1 VRHVECRLKHRLS
14 FQPLPQAAFAHRMSV
29 HQSVLELIGRT
40 PIVRAQRLDAGV
52 CELYLK
58 LESHNPGGSIK
69 DRIGLSM
76 IESAEKAGKI
86 KPGDTLVEGTAG
98 NTGIG
103 LALVAQQKGYKLLLV
118 VPDKMSRE
126 KIFNLKA
133 MGAEVVL
140 TRSDV
145 AKGHPQY
152 YQDMAERIARETPG
166 AYFINQFGN
175 PDNPRAHEE
184 GTGPEILAQMDGKLD
199 AIVFGCGSSGTMT
212 GLSRCFAT
220 HSPHTELVLADP
232 VGSILEEYINRGT
245 LSDKSASWMVEGIGE
260 DFLPPISDFS
270 RVKKAYAISDKES
283 FLTARELLEKEGIL
297 GGSSTG
303 TLLAAALKYC
313 REQTTPKRVL
323 VFVCDT
329 GNKYLSK
336 MYNDYWMLDN
346 GFVERQ
352 KHGDL
357 RDLIL
362 RPYARRDTVVI
373 GANDLLV
380 TAYQRMK
387 LYDVSQLPV
396 MDGDAI
402 VGILD
407 ESDVLLHVYGDEQRF
422 RDPVSTAMVTKLEK
436 LDVKSAIEALLPVF
450 EHGHVAIVMD
460 GEKFLGLIT
469 RIDLL
474 NYLRRRVQ

>member
-1 VRHVECRLKHRLS
+1 
-14 FQPLPQAAFAHRMSV
+14 MSV
-29 HQSVLELIGRT
+29 HDSVLELIGNT
-40 PIVRAQRLDAGV
+40 PMLKLRHLDTGP

-58 LESHNPGGSIK
+58 LESANPGGSIK

-76 IESAEKAGKI
+76 IEAAEKAGKI

-103 LALVAQQKGYKLLLV
+103 LALVAQAKGYRLILV

-152 YQDMAERIARETPG
+152 YQDMAQRIAQETPG

-175 PDNPRAHEE
+175 PDNPRAHYET
-184 GTGPEILAQMDGKLD
+184 TGPEILRQMDGRID
-199 AIVFGCGSSGTMT
+199 AFVFGCGSSGTMT
-212 GLSRCFAT
+212 GLSRCFAE
-220 HSPHTELVLADP
+220 HSPDTELVLADP
-232 VGSILEEYINRGT
+232 VGSILTQYINEGV
-245 LSDKSASWMVEGIGE
+245 LSAKSGSWMVEGIGE
-260 DFLPPISDFS
+260 DFLPDISDFS
-270 RVKKAYAISDKES
+270 RVKKAYAIPDKES
-283 FLTARELLEKEGIL
+283 FLTARELLAKEGIL
-297 GGSSTG
+297 GGSTTG
-303 TLLAAALKYC
+303 TLLAAALRYC
-313 REQTTPKRVL
+313 REQTEPKRVVSL
-323 VFVCDT
+323 VPDT

-346 GFVERQ
+346 GFIEREQ
-352 KHGDL
+352 HGDL

-362 RPYARRDTVVI
+362 RPYSQRDTVVV
-373 GANDLLV
+373 GPADLLTV
-380 TAYQRMK
+380 AYQRMK

-396 MDGDAI
+396 MDGDRI

-407 ESDVLLHVYGDEQRF
+407 ESDVLLHVYGDETRF
-422 RDPVSTAMVTKLEK
+422 RDPVSTAMVEQLEK
-436 LDVKSAIEALLPVF
+436 ISVSSPVEALLPVF
-450 EHGHVAIVMD
+450 NRGHVAIVVD
-460 GEKFLGLIT
+460 GERFLGLIT

-474 NYLRRRVQ
+474 NWLRRRVQ

>member
-1 VRHVECRLKHRLS
+1 MTIHS
-14 FQPLPQAAFAHRMSV
+14 
-29 HQSVLELIGRT
+29 SVLELIADT
-40 PIVRAQRLDAGV
+40 PIVKAQRLDAGV
-52 CELYLK
+52 CELYFK
-58 LESHNPGGSIK
+58 LESQNPGGSIK
-69 DRIGLSM
+69 DRIGLKM
-76 IESAEKAGKI
+76 IEAAEARGELQ
-86 KPGDTLVEGTAG
+86 PGATLVEGTAG

-103 LALVAQQKGYKLLLV
+103 LALVAQQKGYRLVLV

-145 AKGHPQY
+145 AKGHPEY
-152 YQDMAERIARETPG
+152 YQDLAARIAAETPG

-175 PDNPRAHEE
+175 PDNPAAHEH
-184 GTGPEILAQMDGKLD
+184 GTGPEILRQMEAVGGLD

-212 GLSRCFAT
+212 GLSRCFAERA
-220 HSPHTELVLADP
+220 PHVELVLADP
-232 VGSILEEYINRGT
+232 VGSILAEYINEGT
-245 LSDKSASWMVEGIGE
+245 LSEKSGSWMVEGIGE
-260 DFLPPISDFS
+260 DFLPSISDFS

-283 FLTARELLEKEGIL
+283 FLAARELLQKEGIF

-303 TLLAAALKYC
+303 TLLAAALRWC
-313 REQTTPKRVL
+313 REQTTPKKVL

-336 MYNDYWMLDN
+336 LYNDYWMLDN
-346 GFVERQ
+346 GFLEREQ
-352 KHGDL
+352 HGDL

-362 RPYARRDTVVI
+362 RPYSQRDTVVLAP
-373 GANDLLV
+373 GDLLV

-387 LYDVSQLPV
+387 LYEISQLPV
-396 MDGDAI
+396 MDGDSI

-407 ESDVLLHVYGDEQRF
+407 ESDVLLHVYGDEAKF
-422 RDPVSTAMVTKLEK
+422 RDPVSTAMVRKLDI
-436 LDVKSAIEALLPVF
+436 LDVKSPVESLLPVF
-450 EHGHVAIVMD
+450 DRGHVAIVVD
-460 GEKFLGLIT
+460 GDRFLGLIT

-474 NYLRRRVQ
+474 NWLRRRVQ

>member
-1 VRHVECRLKHRLS
+1 MHPDAMAIHS
-14 FQPLPQAAFAHRMSV
+14 
-29 HQSVLELIGRT
+29 SVLDLIGDT
-40 PIVRAQRLDAGV
+40 PIVKASKLDTGV

-58 LESHNPGGSIK
+58 LESANPGGSIK

-76 IESAEKAGKI
+76 IEAAERRGEL
-86 KPGDTLVEGTAG
+86 KPGAVLVEGTAG

-103 LALVAQQKGYKLLLV
+103 LALVAQQKGYKLILV

-145 AKGHPQY
+145 AKGHPEY
-152 YQDMAERIARETPG
+152 YQDLAARLAAETPG
-166 AYFINQFGN
+166 AYFVNQFGN
-175 PDNPRAHEE
+175 PDNPAAHEF
-184 GTGPEILAQMDGKLD
+184 GTGPEILRQMDGKLD

-212 GLSRCFAT
+212 GLSRAFAAA
-220 HSPHTELVLADP
+220 SPHTELVLADP
-232 VGSILEEYINRGT
+232 VGSILTEYIEQGT
-245 LSDKSASWMVEGIGE
+245 VSEKSGSWLVEGIGE
-260 DFLPPISDFS
+260 DFLPAISDFS
-270 RVKKAYAISDKES
+270 RVKKAYSISDAES
-283 FLTARELLEKEGIL
+283 FHTARELLAKEGIL

-313 REQTTPKRVL
+313 RAQTEPKRVL

-346 GFVERQ
+346 GFLERPQ
-352 KHGDL
+352 HGDL

-362 RPYARRDTVVI
+362 RPYSQRDTVVV
-373 GANDLLV
+373 GPNDLLT

-396 MDGDAI
+396 MDGDQL
-402 VGILD
+402 VGIVD
-407 ESDVLLHVYGDEQRF
+407 ESDVLLHVYGDEARF
-422 RDPVSTAMVTKLEK
+422 RDPVSTAMVSKLDR
-436 LDVKSAIEALLPVF
+436 LDVKSPIEALLPVF
-450 EHGHVAIVMD
+450 DRGQVAIVMND
-460 GEKFLGLIT
+460 GAFLGLIT

>member
-1 VRHVECRLKHRLS
+1 MTLHT
-14 FQPLPQAAFAHRMSV
+14 
-29 HQSVLELIGRT
+29 SVLELIGGT
-40 PIVRAQRLDAGV
+40 PIVEARNLDAGKCRV
-52 CELYLK
+52 FLK
-58 LESHNPGGSIK
+58 LESQNPGGSIK
-69 DRIGLSM
+69 DRIGLAM
-76 IESAEKAGKI
+76 IEAAEKRGDI
-86 KPGDTLVEGTAG
+86 KPGATLVEGTAG

-103 LALVAQQKGYKLLLV
+103 LALVAQQKGYRLILV

-145 AKGHPQY
+145 AKGHPDY
-152 YQDMAERIARETPG
+152 YQDLAERIANETPG

-175 PDNPRAHEE
+175 PDNPAAHEF
-184 GTGPEILAQMDGKLD
+184 GTGPEILQQMAAAGGVD
-199 AIVFGCGSSGTMT
+199 AVVFGCGSSGTMT
-212 GLSRCFAT
+212 GLSRCFAQQ
-220 HSPHTELVLADP
+220 SPQTELILADP
-232 VGSILEEYINRGT
+232 VGSILTQYINEGV
-245 LSDKSASWMVEGIGE
+245 LSTKSGSWLVEGIGE
-260 DFLPPISDFS
+260 DFLPPISDFT
-270 RVKKAYAISDKES
+270 RVKKAFAVSDKES
-283 FLTARELLEKEGIL
+283 FLAGRNLLAREGVL

-303 TLLAAALKYC
+303 TLVAAALKYC
-313 REQTTPKRVL
+313 KEQTEPKNVL
-323 VFVCDT
+323 VLVCDT

-346 GFVERQ
+346 GFLEREQ
-352 KHGDL
+352 HGDL

-362 RPYARRDTVVI
+362 RPYSLRDTVVV
-373 GANDLLV
+373 GPNDLLL

-396 MDGDAI
+396 MEGDAL

-407 ESDVLLHVYGDEQRF
+407 ESDMLLHVYGDEARF
-422 RDPVSTAMVTKLEK
+422 RDPVSTAMVSH
-436 LDVKSAIEALLPVF
+436 LDRVDVTAPVEDLLPMF
-450 EHGHVAIVMD
+450 NRGHVAIVME

-474 NYLRRRVQ
+474 NYLRRRVA

>member
-1 VRHVECRLKHRLS
+1 MAIHS
-14 FQPLPQAAFAHRMSV
+14 
-29 HQSVLELIGRT
+29 SVLELIGNT
-40 PIVRAQRLDAGV
+40 PIVKAQRLDTGV
-52 CELYLK
+52 CELFLK
-58 LESHNPGGSIK
+58 LEASNPGGSIK

-76 IESAEKAGKI
+76 IEAAEQRGDLR
-86 KPGDTLVEGTAG
+86 PGATLVEGTAG
-98 NTGIG
+98 NTGLG
-103 LALVAQQKGYKLLLV
+103 LALVAQQKGYRLILV

-133 MGAEVVL
+133 MGADVVL

-145 AKGHPQY
+145 AKGHPEY
-152 YQDMAERIARETPG
+152 YQDLAAKIASETPG

-175 PDNPRAHEE
+175 PDNPAAHEF
-184 GTGPEILAQMDGKLD
+184 GTGPEILAQMDGQLD

-212 GLSRCFAT
+212 GLSRAFAT
-220 HSPHTELVLADP
+220 ASPQTELVLADP
-232 VGSILEEYINRGT
+232 VGSILTQYIEEGT
-245 LSDKSASWMVEGIGE
+245 VSEKSGSWLVEGIGE
-260 DFLPPISDFS
+260 DFLPDISDFS
-270 RVKKAYAISDKES
+270 RVKKAYSISDAES
-283 FLTARELLEKEGIL
+283 FRTARELLAKEGIL

-313 REQTTPKRVL
+313 REQATPKRVL

-346 GFVERQ
+346 GFLEREQ
-352 KHGDL
+352 HGDL

-362 RPYARRDTVVI
+362 RPYNKRDTVVV
-373 GANDLLV
+373 GPKDLLT

-396 MDGDAI
+396 IDNGEL
-402 VGILD
+402 VGIVD
-407 ESDVLLHVYGDEQRF
+407 ESDVLLHVYGDEARF
-422 RDPVSTAMVTKLEK
+422 RDPISTAMVSK
-436 LDVKSAIEALLPVF
+436 LDRLDVASPIEALLPVF
-450 EHGHVAIVMD
+450 DRGQVAIVMD
-460 GEKFLGLIT
+460 GNQFLGLIT

>member
-1 VRHVECRLKHRLS
+1 MPIHS
-14 FQPLPQAAFAHRMSV
+14 
-29 HQSVLELIGRT
+29 SVLELIGQT
-40 PIVRAQRLDAGV
+40 PIVKAQRLDTGV

-58 LESHNPGGSIK
+58 LESANPGGSIK

-76 IESAEKAGKI
+76 IEAAEQRGDL
-86 KPGDTLVEGTAG
+86 KPGATLVEGTAG
-98 NTGIG
+98 NTGLG
-103 LALVAQQKGYKLLLV
+103 LALVAQQKGYKLILV

-133 MGAEVVL
+133 MGAEVRL

-145 AKGHPQY
+145 AKGHPEY
-152 YQDMAERIARETPG
+152 YQDLAKTIAEQTPG

-175 PDNPRAHEE
+175 PAAHEF
-184 GTGPEILAQMDGKLD
+184 GTGPEILEQMGGDLD

-212 GLSRCFAT
+212 GLSRAFAKL
-220 HSPHTELVLADP
+220 SPKTELVLADP
-232 VGSILEEYINRGT
+232 VGSILAEYINDGV
-245 LSDKSASWMVEGIGE
+245 LNDKSGSWLVEGIGE
-260 DFLPPISDFS
+260 DFLPSISDFS
-270 RVKKAYAISDKES
+270 RVKKAYAISDAES
-283 FLTARELLEKEGIL
+283 FHTARELLGKEGIL

-313 REQTTPKRVL
+313 KEQTTPKKVL
-323 VFVCDT
+323 VLVCDT

-346 GFVERQ
+346 GFLERPQ
-352 KHGDL
+352 HGDL

-362 RPYARRDTVVI
+362 RPYGQRDTVVI
-373 GANDLLV
+373 GPNDLLT

-396 MDGDAI
+396 MDGDQL
-402 VGILD
+402 VGIVD
-407 ESDVLLHVYGDEQRF
+407 ESDVLLHVYGDEARF
-422 RDPVSTAMVTKLEK
+422 RDTVATAMVSKLDR
-436 LDVKSAIEALLPVF
+436 LDVKSPIEALLPVF
-450 EHGHVAIVMD
+450 DRGQVAIVMD
-460 GEKFLGLIT
+460 GNAFLGLIT

>member
-1 VRHVECRLKHRLS
+1 MTSH
-14 FQPLPQAAFAHRMSV
+14 A
-29 HQSVLELIGRT
+29 SVLELIGNT
-40 PIVRAQRLDAGV
+40 PIVKAQRLDAGV
-52 CELYLK
+52 CELYFK
-58 LESHNPGGSIK
+58 LESANPGGSIK

-76 IESAEKAGKI
+76 IEAAERAGKI

-103 LALVAQQKGYKLLLV
+103 LALVAQQKGYRLVLV

-152 YQDMAERIARETPG
+152 YQDLAAEIARTTPG

-184 GTGPEILAQMDGKLD
+184 GTGPEILQQMDGKLD

-212 GLSRCFAT
+212 GLSRHFAKAA
-220 HSPHTELVLADP
+220 PNIELVLADP
-232 VGSILEEYINRGT
+232 VGSILAQYINEGT
-245 LSDKSASWMVEGIGE
+245 LSTKSASWMVEGIGE
-260 DFLPPISDFS
+260 DFLPDISDFS

-283 FLTARELLEKEGIL
+283 FLAARELLAKEGIF

-313 REQTTPKRVL
+313 REQTAPKRVL

-346 GFVERQ
+346 GFLERERY
-352 KHGDL
+352 GDL

-362 RPYARRDTVVI
+362 RPYSQRDTVVV
-373 GANDLLV
+373 GPAEPLT

-396 MDGDAI
+396 MDGDKI
-402 VGILD
+402 VGIVD
-407 ESDVLLHVYGDEQRF
+407 ESDVLLHVYSDETRF
-422 RDPVSTAMVTKLEK
+422 RDPVSTAMIGKLRMLE
-436 LDVKSAIEALLPVF
+436 VKSPIESLLPVF
-450 EHGHVAIVMD
+450 DVGHVAIVVD
-460 GEKFLGLIT
+460 NDKFLGLIT

-474 NYLRRRVQ
+474 NYLRRRVA

>member
-1 VRHVECRLKHRLS
+1 
-14 FQPLPQAAFAHRMSV
+14 MSI
-29 HQSVLELIGRT
+29 HSSVLELIAET

-52 CELYLK
+52 CELYFK
-58 LESHNPGGSIK
+58 LENQNPGGSIK
-69 DRIGLSM
+69 DRIGMSM
-76 IESAEKAGKI
+76 IEAAERRGDI

-103 LALVAQQKGYKLLLV
+103 LALVAQQKGYRLILV

-145 AKGHPQY
+145 AKGHPDY
-152 YQDMAERIARETPG
+152 YQDLAERIARETPG

-175 PDNPRAHEE
+175 PDNPAAHEH
-184 GTGPEILAQMDGKLD
+184 GTGPEILRQMADVGGVD
-199 AIVFGCGSSGTMT
+199 AVVFGCGSSGTMT
-212 GLSRCFAT
+212 GLSRCFAQ
-220 HSPHTELVLADP
+220 HAPDVEMILADP
-232 VGSILEEYINRGT
+232 VGSILAEYINEGT

-260 DFLPPISDFS
+260 DFLPVISDFS

-283 FLTARELLEKEGIL
+283 FLAARELLQAEGIL

-313 REQTTPKRVL
+313 HEQTVPKKVL
-323 VFVCDT
+323 LFVCDT

-336 MYNDYWMLDN
+336 LYNDYWMLDN
-346 GFVERQ
+346 GFLEREQ
-352 KHGDL
+352 HGDL

-362 RPYARRDTVVI
+362 RPYSQRDTVVV
-373 GANDLLV
+373 GPNDLLV

-387 LYDVSQLPV
+387 LYEISQLPV
-396 MDGDAI
+396 MDGDQI

-407 ESDVLLHVYGDEQRF
+407 ESDALLHVYGDEARF
-422 RDPVSTAMVTKLEK
+422 RDPVSTAMVSK
-436 LDVKSAIEALLPVF
+436 LDIMDVRSSVESLLPVF
-450 EHGHVAIVMD
+450 DRGHVAIVVD
-460 GEKFLGLIT
+460 GDRFLGLIT

>member
-1 VRHVECRLKHRLS
+1 MAIHD
-14 FQPLPQAAFAHRMSV
+14 
-29 HQSVLELIGRT
+29 SVLDLVGHT
-40 PIVRAQRLDAGV
+40 PVIRARRLDAGP
-52 CELYLK
+52 CTLYLK
-58 LESHNPGGSIK
+58 LESQNPGGSIK
-69 DRIGLSM
+69 DRIGMSM
-76 IESAEKAGKI
+76 IEAAERRGDIA
-86 KPGDTLVEGTAG
+86 PGDTLVEGTAG

-103 LALVAQQKGYKLLLV
+103 LALVAQQKGYKLILV

-133 MGAEVVL
+133 MGAQVVL

-145 AKGHPQY
+145 AKGHPDY
-152 YQDMAERIARETPG
+152 YQDLAQTIAAQTPG

-175 PDNPRAHEE
+175 PDNPAAHEF
-184 GTGPEILAQMDGKLD
+184 GTGPEILEQMRDVGGLD

-212 GLSRCFAT
+212 GLSRCFAE

-260 DFLPPISDFS
+260 DFLPAIADFT
-270 RVKKAYAISDKES
+270 RVKQAYAISDKES

-297 GGSSTG
+297 GGSSSG

-313 REQTTPKRVL
+313 RAQTTPKNVL

-336 MYNDYWMLDN
+336 MYNDFWMLDN
-346 GFVERQ
+346 GFLEREQ
-352 KHGDL
+352 HGDL

-362 RPYARRDTVVI
+362 RPFADRDTVVV
-373 GANDLLV
+373 GPNDLLL
-380 TAYQRMK
+380 TAWQRMK

-396 MDGDAI
+396 MDGDRL
-402 VGILD
+402 VGMVD
-407 ESDVLLHVYGDEQRF
+407 ESDVLLHVYGDEARF
-422 RDPVSTAMVTKLEK
+422 RDRVSTAMVSK
-436 LDVKSAIEALLPVF
+436 LDKVDVRAPIEALLPVF
-450 EHGHVAIVMD
+450 DRGHVAIVTE
-460 GEKFLGLIT
+460 GERFLGLIT

>member
-1 VRHVECRLKHRLS
+1 
-14 FQPLPQAAFAHRMSV
+14 MTV
-29 HQSVLELIGRT
+29 HQSVLALIGHT
-40 PIVRAQRLDAGV
+40 PMVRANHLDTGV
-52 CELYLK
+52 CELFLK
-58 LESHNPGGSIK
+58 LESANPGGSIK

-76 IESAEKAGKI
+76 IEGAEKAGKI
-86 KPGDTLVEGTAG
+86 QPGATLVEGTAG

-103 LALVAQQKGYKLLLV
+103 LALVAQQKGYKLILV

-145 AKGHPQY
+145 AKGHPEY

-175 PDNPRAHEE
+175 PDNPRAHYET
-184 GTGPEILAQMDGKLD
+184 TGPEILEQMDGKVD

-212 GLSRCFAT
+212 GLSRYFAE
-220 HSPHTELVLADP
+220 HSPQTELILADP
-232 VGSILEEYINRGT
+232 VGSILTQYINEGV
-245 LSDKSASWMVEGIGE
+245 LSTKSGSWMVEGIGE
-260 DFLPPISDFS
+260 DFLPGISDFS

-283 FLTARELLEKEGIL
+283 FLAGRDLLAKEGVL

-313 REQTTPKRVL
+313 REQTSPKRVVSL
-323 VFVCDT
+323 VCDT

-346 GFVERQ
+346 GFLEREQ
-352 KHGDL
+352 HGDL
-357 RDLIL
+357 RDLLL
-362 RPYARRDTVVI
+362 RPFAQRDTIVV
-373 GANDLLV
+373 GPNELLM
-380 TAYQRMK
+380 TAYTRMK

-396 MDGDAI
+396 MDGQQL

-407 ESDVLLHVYGDEQRF
+407 ESDVLMHVHADQSRF
-422 RDPVSTAMVTKLEK
+422 REAVSTAMITTLQKI
-436 LDVKSAIEALLPVF
+436 DVHSPIEALLPIF
-450 EHGHVAIVMD
+450 DRGLVAIVMD
-460 GEKFLGLIT
+460 GERFMGLIT

-474 NYLRRRVQ
+474 NYLRRRVP

>member
-1 VRHVECRLKHRLS
+1 MAIHS
-14 FQPLPQAAFAHRMSV
+14 
-29 HQSVLELIGRT
+29 SVLELIGDT
-40 PIVRAQRLDAGV
+40 PIVQAKRLDTGL
-52 CELYLK
+52 CTLYLK
-58 LESHNPGGSIK
+58 LESANPGGSIK
-69 DRIGLSM
+69 DRIGMSM
-76 IESAEKAGKI
+76 IEAAEKRGDLQ
-86 KPGDTLVEGTAG
+86 PGATLVEGTAG

-103 LALVAQQKGYKLLLV
+103 LALVAQQKGYKLMLV

-133 MGAEVVL
+133 MGAEVIL

-145 AKGHPQY
+145 AKGHPEY
-152 YQDMAERIARETPG
+152 YQDLAERIARETPG

-175 PDNPRAHEE
+175 PDNPAAHEF
-184 GTGPEILAQMDGKLD
+184 GTGPEILRQMEGQLD

-212 GLSRCFAT
+212 GLSRCFAQ
-220 HSPHTELVLADP
+220 HSPQTEMVLADP
-232 VGSILEEYINRGT
+232 VGSILTQYINEGT
-245 LSDKSASWMVEGIGE
+245 LSTKSGSWLVEGIGE
-260 DFLPPISDFS
+260 DFLPQISDFT
-270 RVKKAYAISDKES
+270 RVKKAYAISDRES
-283 FLTARELLEKEGIL
+283 FLTARELLAKEGIL

-313 REQTTPKRVL
+313 REQTEPKKVL

-346 GFVERQ
+346 GFIDRPQ
-352 KHGDL
+352 YGDL

-362 RPYARRDTVVI
+362 RPYSQRDTVVVSPT
-373 GANDLLV
+373 DLLT

-396 MDGDAI
+396 MEGDRL
-402 VGILD
+402 VGIVD
-407 ESDVLLHVYGDEQRF
+407 ESDVLLHVYGDETRF
-422 RDPVSTAMVTKLEK
+422 RDPVSTAMVSK
-436 LDVKSAIEALLPVF
+436 LDRLDVRSPIEALLPVF
-450 EHGHVAIVMD
+450 DRGQVAIITD
-460 GEKFLGLIT
+460 GDAFLGLIT

-474 NYLRRRVQ
+474 NYLRRRAQ

>member
-1 VRHVECRLKHRLS
+1 
-14 FQPLPQAAFAHRMSV
+14 MTV
-29 HQSVLELIGRT
+29 HQSVLDLIGET
-40 PIVRAQRLDAGV
+40 PIVKAQRLDTGL

-58 LESHNPGGSIK
+58 LECMNPGGSIK
-69 DRIGLSM
+69 DRIGLQM
-76 IESAEKAGKI
+76 IEAAEKAGRI

-103 LALVAQQKGYKLLLV
+103 LALVAQQKGYKLVLV

-126 KIFNLKA
+126 KIFNLRA
-133 MGAEVVL
+133 MGADVVL

-152 YQDMAERIARETPG
+152 YQDMAEKLAADTPG

-175 PDNPRAHEE
+175 PDNPKAHEE
-184 GTGPEILAQMDGKLD
+184 GTGPEIWRQMEGDMD

-212 GLSRCFAT
+212 GLSRFFAKAA
-220 HSPHTELVLADP
+220 PGVELILADP
-232 VGSILEEYINRGT
+232 VGSILTQYINEGV
-245 LSDKSASWMVEGIGE
+245 LSTKSGSWLVEGIGE

-283 FLTARELLEKEGIL
+283 FLAGRELLMKEGVL

-313 REQTTPKRVL
+313 QEQTTAKKV
-323 VFVCDT
+323 VMFVCDT

-346 GFVERQ
+346 GFLERPQ
-352 KHGDL
+352 YGDL

-362 RPYARRDTVVI
+362 RPFAQRDTVVV
-373 GANDLLV
+373 GPNDSLTV
-380 TAYQRMK
+380 AYQRMK
-387 LYDVSQLPV
+387 MYDVSQMPV
-396 MDGDAI
+396 MDDDKI
-402 VGILD
+402 VGIVD
-407 ESDVLLHVYGDEQRF
+407 ESDVLLHVYGDEKRF
-422 RDPVSTAMVTKLEK
+422 LDPVATAMVSKLHVLE
-436 LDVKSAIEALLPVF
+436 VTAPMESLLPVF
-450 EHGHVAIVMD
+450 DRGHVAIVVD
-460 GEKFLGLIT
+460 GARFLGLIT

-474 NYLRRRVQ
+474 NYLRRRAQ